1 MSEFREF
8 LQELLGD
15 HNPKEIEELILDD
28 IDHDWKNFNLDQ
40 KATLEEYKNLI
51 HLSLNNLNLNSLDN
65 FPSIPNLIV
74 LDLKGN
80 NLNGND
86 FNVIPQLYPV
96 LHKLK
101 VSYNQISS
109 INVFKNLEKSNIE
122 KIEVHDNPFQIDK
135 KNYRKE
141 IFNIMP
147 KLKIIDQMNE
157 NGQEI
162 DTTIYNE
169 SSEGEEEEYSEE
181 NENGKNEENE
191 EEYEEEEEEN
201 ED

>member
-15 HNPKEIEELILDD
+15 HNPIEIEELVLDD
-28 IDHDWKNFNLDQ
+28 IDHDWKTFNLAQ
-40 KATLEEYKNLI
+40 KTALEEYKNLI

-80 NLNGND
+80 NLTGND
-86 FNVIPQLYPV
+86 LNVIPKLYPV

-109 INVFKNLEKSNIE
+109 IDVFKQLENSNIE

-147 KLKIIDQMNE
+147 KVKIVDQMNE
-157 NGQEI
+157 IGQEI

-169 SSEGEEEEYSEE
+169 SSEGEEEEYAED
-181 NENGKNEENE
+181 NEDGKDDENE
-191 EEYEEEEEEN
+191 EEYEEEEEN